1 MLYGSTVFSLTNM
14 SAHLSHNPCP
24 CCCPVPLLPTASAV
38 PAQVADRCS
47 ECPDDQIDILQ
58 DRPFSWA
65 PFDPKTPDNNPNAK
79 YVNARDG
86 LRGFRDP
93 DAMRSTGHAPE
104 SVGTWTANW
113 QFVPCEW
120 DHNKCAGLM
129 KGMGFDT
136 VYTPTFME
144 GHDSFSLRPMSTL
157 RTRPFG
163 SDPMGKKK

>member
-1 MLYGSTVFSLTNM
+1 
-14 SAHLSHNPCP
+14 
-24 CCCPVPLLPTASAV
+24 V